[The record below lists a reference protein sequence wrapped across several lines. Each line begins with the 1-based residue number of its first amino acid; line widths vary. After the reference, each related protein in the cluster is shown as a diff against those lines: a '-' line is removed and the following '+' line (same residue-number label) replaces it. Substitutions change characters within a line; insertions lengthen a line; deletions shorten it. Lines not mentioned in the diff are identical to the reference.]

1 MAGGLN
7 VANQFQAD
15 VQKYIAD
22 ETLPV
27 ARRQVVAYGAAE
39 PLTVPRGVGSTY
51 PATRF
56 QRLPLPQYPLA
67 EGVPPPGE
75 QMTIQQV
82 TGVAQQWGDGVR
94 ITDQAELQTKHPLFT
109 TAMDLVGLQIAETFD
124 RNSFN
129 MLMGLTQV
137 NYANSRGSRG
147 ALVPRDVLHTT
158 TVLRTHAA
166 LEPIA
171 APRFIG
177 DAQAATKL
185 NTRSSPRGKKPPR
198 DPPAAPDYHPL

>member
-7 VANQFQAD
+7 VANQFRAD
-15 VQKYIAD
+15 VQQFIAD

-27 ARRQVVAYGAAE
+27 ARRQLVAYAAGE
-39 PLTVPRGVGSTY
+39 PLTLPKGMGTTY
-51 PATRF
+51 TATRF

-109 TAMDLVGLQIAETFD
+109 TAMDLVGLQMAETFD

-129 MLMGLTQV
+129 MLMVLTQE

-147 ALVPRDVLHTT
+147 ARVAGAVPGPPTVPRTNPP
-158 TVLRTHAA
+158 
-166 LEPIA
+166 LETIV
-171 APRFIG
+171 
-177 DAQAATKL
+177 
-185 NTRSSPRGKKPPR
+185 
-198 DPPAAPDYHPL
+198 